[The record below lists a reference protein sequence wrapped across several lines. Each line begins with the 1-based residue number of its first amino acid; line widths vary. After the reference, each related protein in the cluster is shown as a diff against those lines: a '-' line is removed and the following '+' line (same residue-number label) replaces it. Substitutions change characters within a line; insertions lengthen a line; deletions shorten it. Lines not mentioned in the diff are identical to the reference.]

1 MNRLN
6 PATVLYG
13 TGEQHYS
20 SDSLYGDGL
29 FRTVDGGA
37 NWSKIA
43 LKSQVGN
50 YIARVDI
57 SPGLLHVCSDFGYVR
72 SDTDGASWAAFKP
85 AGTAWC
91 NDLVRS
97 AQAPQTMFAAFYGRG
112 IYKSIDNGQSWTQLA
127 GGLPSFGFQRINLA
141 IADSNAD
148 VVYASFIAPSGS
160 LAGMYK
166 TVNGGTSWSLL
177 SSTPN
182 YACSQ
187 GWYDNGMVVSPIDAN
202 TVYAGGV
209 FWSCSGG
216 IAKTTNGGT
225 TWTYVTVGSDFTQV
239 HPDQHYFVF
248 GPDGAL
254 WVACDGGAWKTITGG
269 STWVNLNNGL
279 NTALL
284 YTVGIHPSDS
294 SFLVAGTQDNGTVQ
308 FQGGL
313 AWPQVIGGD
322 GGPVAVEWANPNR
335 YFTTYVRLSPM
346 YRWLRPISYQGTVT
360 GPWSGD
366 RASWANG
373 PLIVD
378 PNLPNTLLAG
388 TYRVWQTTNS
398 GSNWTAISADLTT
411 GGHLRGLAIAPL
423 DSNIIYSGSSDGLF
437 FATFDRGANWQLRN
451 AGLPGT
457 RTISDIIVSPADP
470 LIVYFSV
477 DQSSGGRLFQSFDGG
492 LTWGDK
498 TGSLAPGIRAMSL
511 AIDFATNTIYL
522 GTDYGVYATHD
533 TGMTWAQEA
542 LNLPSVAVYDAF
554 KSTRS
559 TGGSSWPRTV
569 AGCGERRCGRSGRF
583 HLGRR
588 RRRRVRFHRRRGR
601 CRRIL
606 GRCDLECRRS
616 RSPDS
621 SLTEVRSEKVEEGLR
636 SRVFYLHPNFSLPS
650 ALARGRDRTKRRE
663 VLEDFR
669 NLFVHALVTLLG
681 LRRLMD
687 ALCLEAT
694 PEQRAGL
701 RVLHVNRQRAAE
713 FFVHIAATVPAV
725 ISVSTP
731 IRTIRRA
738 EVRVFHL
745 VAPVRRDED
754 IGVAIGA
761 LHPACLELSG
771 DSRLRA
777 LPHERAVV
785 LLV

>member
-1 MNRLN
+1 MLAITAALIECVSPVRRGASGEEHEPDRPERVSIAYLLAQISPIERVPRGLFLPRTSGTLFWQSLGPQPIANEYWSGGANAAGRASSIAVHPSDPNTAYLAAAGGGVWKTTDGGQSWVPISDRLPSLASGALAIDRLN

-72 SDTDGASWAAFKP
+72 SDADGASWAAFKP

-209 FWSCSGG
+209 FSYCSGG

-470 LIVYFSV
+470 LIVYLSV

-542 LNLPSVAVYDAF
+542 LNLPSVTVYDAQVDALNGWLVVATHGRGMWRA
-554 KSTRS
+554 SLRPLGPLPLGTPSSPQSSLSPATRS
-559 TGGSSWPRTV
+559 LPQNPR
-569 AGCGERRCGRSGRF
+569 A
-583 HLGRR
+583 
-588 RRRRVRFHRRRGR
+588 
-601 CRRIL
+601 
-606 GRCDLECRRS
+606 
-616 RSPDS
+616 
-621 SLTEVRSEKVEEGLR
+621 LR
-636 SRVFYLHPNFSLPS
+636 SRMPP
-650 ALARGRDRTKRRE
+650 
-663 VLEDFR
+663 
-669 NLFVHALVTLLG
+669 
-681 LRRLMD
+681 
-687 ALCLEAT
+687 
-694 PEQRAGL
+694 Q
-701 RVLHVNRQRAAE
+701 
-713 FFVHIAATVPAV
+713 
-725 ISVSTP
+725 P
-731 IRTIRRA
+731 I
-738 EVRVFHL
+738 
-745 VAPVRRDED
+745 P
-754 IGVAIGA
+754 
-761 LHPACLELSG
+761 
-771 DSRLRA
+771 
-777 LPHERAVV
+777 
-785 LLV
+785 

>member
-1 MNRLN
+1 MLAIMAALIECVSLVRRGASGEEQEPDRPERVSIAYLLAQISPIERVPRGFLPRTSGTLFWQSLGPQPIANEYWSGNANAAGRASSIAVHPSDPNTAYVAAAGGGVWRTTDGGQSWVPISDRLPSLASGALAIDRLN
-6 PATVLYG
+6 PATVVYG

-20 SDSLYGDGL
+20 GDSFYGDGL

-57 SPGLLHVCSDFGYVR
+57 SPGLLHVCSDFGYVS

-97 AQAPQTMFAAFYGRG
+97 AQVPQTMFAAFYGRG

-127 GGLPSFGFQRINLA
+127 GGLPSSGFQRINLA

-209 FWSCSGG
+209 FSYCSGG

-254 WVACDGGAWKTITGG
+254 WVACDGGVWKTTTGG
-269 STWVNLNNGL
+269 SSWVNLNNGL

-284 YTVGIHPSDS
+284 YTVGIHPSDP

-313 AWPQVIGGD
+313 AWPQVVGGD

-346 YRWLRPISYQGTVT
+346 YKMAAADFLPGERHRAVVRRPRELGERPADRRSKPAEHSACRHAPRLANDRQREQLDRNQRRPDHRRPPARVGHCSAGFEHHLQRQQRRPLLRDLQSRRELASAECGFARPPNDLRHHRQSSRSADRVPLGRPGVRRTAVSIVRRRPDLGRQNRQSGA
-360 GPWSGD
+360 GPTRDVAGD
-366 RASWANG
+366 RLRHQHDLSGNR
-373 PLIVD
+373 LR
-378 PNLPNTLLAG
+378 
-388 TYRVWQTTNS
+388 RVCHTRHRH
-398 GSNWTAISADLTT
+398 DLGT
-411 GGHLRGLAIAPL
+411 GGIE
-423 DSNIIYSGSSDGLF
+423 
-437 FATFDRGANWQLRN
+437 
-451 AGLPGT
+451 
-457 RTISDIIVSPADP
+457 PA
-470 LIVYFSV
+470 
-477 DQSSGGRLFQSFDGG
+477 Q
-492 LTWGDK
+492 
-498 TGSLAPGIRAMSL
+498 
-511 AIDFATNTIYL
+511 
-522 GTDYGVYATHD
+522 
-533 TGMTWAQEA
+533 
-542 LNLPSVAVYDAF
+542 
-554 KSTRS
+554 
-559 TGGSSWPRTV
+559 
-569 AGCGERRCGRSGRF
+569 
-583 HLGRR
+583 
-588 RRRRVRFHRRRGR
+588 RRRVRRSRRRAQRVARRGHARSRDVASVAAAARAASTCDAVVAAEFASTGDAVAAAESSRAAISNAAAADPLTSGRRGR
-601 CRRIL
+601 RVQTTACSI
-606 GRCDLECRRS
+606 S
-616 RSPDS
+616 
-621 SLTEVRSEKVEEGLR
+621 VRSKSACRPPVTR
-636 SRVFYLHPNFSLPS
+636 RV
-650 ALARGRDRTKRRE
+650 
-663 VLEDFR
+663 
-669 NLFVHALVTLLG
+669 
-681 LRRLMD
+681 
-687 ALCLEAT
+687 
-694 PEQRAGL
+694 
-701 RVLHVNRQRAAE
+701 
-713 FFVHIAATVPAV
+713 
-725 ISVSTP
+725 
-731 IRTIRRA
+731 
-738 EVRVFHL
+738 
-745 VAPVRRDED
+745 
-754 IGVAIGA
+754 
-761 LHPACLELSG
+761 
-771 DSRLRA
+771 
-777 LPHERAVV
+777 
-785 LLV
+785 